1 MSEVASGR
9 ATPVTFTAFQSNVR
23 LRCGTATVAVT
34 IYPASA
40 RALVTIH
47 LPRTCRG
54 NTFVFAEPVRF
65 RTLANERGELGL
77 VSNAWT
83 SNMGRV
89 QFCVAVAG
97 GGCTTTTI
105 TTTRAT
111 APPLSTSLRNLLAGR
126 VYGPRIITRLG
137 NPGGTATIIL
147 TEQVVGTT
155 GGGGA
160 RAAWVVQQQ
169 IEVQVVQF

>member
-1 MSEVASGR
+1 MSVVAAGH
-9 ATPVTFTAFQSNVR
+9 ATPVTFRAFVRNVR

-34 IYPASA
+34 IYPAAA
-40 RALVTIH
+40 RALIAIQ
-47 LPRTCRG
+47 LPRSCRG
-54 NTFVFAEPVRF
+54 TAFVFAEPVRF
-65 RTLANERGELGL
+65 TTIANEQAELGL

-97 GGCTTTTI
+97 GGCTTTTL

-111 APPLSTSLRNLLAGR
+111 VPPATTSLGNLLAGR
-126 VYGPRIITRLG
+126 VYGPRITTRLG
-137 NPGGTATIIL
+137 NPGGTATIYL

-155 GGGGA
+155 GAPGA
-160 RAAWVVQQQ
+160 RPAWIVQQR
-169 IEVQVVQF
+169 IEVQVVQL